1 MSATPLAESPA
12 TRHLDFAIL
21 IAILS
26 VLQGYVFLLPI
37 TPIQQMFVGVGVSV
51 GVLILRLV
59 TTQPIANK

>member
-1 MSATPLAESPA
+1 MLIQTLRSKTVWY
-12 TRHLDFAIL
+12 AIL

>member
-1 MSATPLAESPA
+1 MLSQVLRSKTVWYAV
-12 TRHLDFAIL
+12 L

-37 TPIQQMFVGVGVSV
+37 TPVQQMFVGVAVSV

-59 TTQPIANK
+59 TTQPIAAK